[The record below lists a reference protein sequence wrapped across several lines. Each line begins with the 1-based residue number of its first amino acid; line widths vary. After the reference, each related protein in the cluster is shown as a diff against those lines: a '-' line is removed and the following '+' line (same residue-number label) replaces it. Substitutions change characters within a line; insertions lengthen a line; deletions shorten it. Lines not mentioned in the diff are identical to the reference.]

1 MELQRIRGDI
11 YCIDAIPL
19 RDSSRRAV
27 LTDWNK
33 VIHSAEIQGKAHLL
47 TVYSLFHLS
56 LATTTT
62 QQGTTKR
69 VDRQKNPFGSGKIE
83 AQEYQH
89 GAGWHIHA
97 LLWAEHDAAAGALAL
112 KELWEKVNGGKASIK
127 RCDNMGKVVYVLLQ
141 EVSSKTTAWGYKG
154 KQDKRD
160 FFHRVRALLPIT
172 ESNRSMFPT
181 WQDNLQRGLNDLFG
195 SDVLLKLHRLDETK
209 NEEERKIILKRLR
222 EISSKRRIFAK
233 EYKTQSCSELARKM
247 RLRLEAKDIDAFL
260 ELVM

>member
-11 YCIDAIPL
+11 YCIDAIPSRAL
-19 RDSSRRAV
+19 SRRAMV
-27 LTDWNK
+27 TDWNK

-62 QQGTTKR
+62 QDGTTKR
-69 VDRQKNPFGSGKIE
+69 AERQKNPFGRGQIE
-83 AQEYQH
+83 AQEHQH
-89 GAGWHIHA
+89 GAGWHIHG

-112 KELWEKVNGGKASIK
+112 KELWEQVNGGKASIK

-160 FFHRVRALLPIT
+160 FFHRVRALLTIT

-181 WQDNLQRGLNDLFG
+181 WQDNLQQGLRDIFG
-195 SDVLLKLHRLDETK
+195 TDIPLKLYRLDETK
-209 NEEERKIILKRLR
+209 DGKERKRLLKRLR
-222 EISSKRRIFAK
+222 EIRLKRRIFAK
-233 EYKTQSCSELARKM
+233 EYSVQSCSELARKM
-247 RLRLEAKDIDAFL
+247 RARLEAKDIDAFL
-260 ELVM
+260 ELEM